1 MSGTKSP
8 LRQYPINQSPLYR
21 LSSRQKVAALLGV
34 PLKLLE
40 SLARAS
46 DSYRVFDIA
55 QNEKLRRVE
64 VPKGLLSKV
73 HKRLFLLLSRVEKP
87 DYLHSGVR
95 GRSYITNAK
104 AHAPN
109 VPLVKVDVK
118 KFYPSVHRGMIF
130 DFFRFQMHCS
140 PDVSGLI
147 SALCSYQN
155 HLPTGSAVSQLM
167 AYFAVKPMFDA
178 LNNLANQS
186 DLRMTCYVDDLTF
199 SGEHATPR
207 FLWEVKKII
216 HRFGLSSHKEKWYA
230 ATDRKLVTGVL
241 LVDRQ
246 AVVQPCKELAMW
258 QEICALTTL
267 SDVEQLGSLNRLVGR
282 ANAAAQIEARFLQKV
297 QRLTLLRKATQ
308 VSVKSSMDKFLA

>member
-1 MSGTKSP
+1 MSGAKSP
-8 LRQYPINQSPLYR
+8 LRQYPVNQSPLYR
-21 LSSRQKVAALLGV
+21 LASRLKVADLLGV
-34 PLKLLE
+34 SLKSLE
-40 SLARAS
+40 NLARAQE
-46 DSYRVFDIA
+46 SYRVFDIA
-55 QNEKLRRVE
+55 QNGKLRQVE

-130 DFFRFQMHCS
+130 DFFRFQMQCS

-167 AYFAVKPMFDA
+167 AYFAVKRMFDA
-178 LNNLANQS
+178 LNKLANQS
-186 DLRMTCYVDDLTF
+186 DLKMTCYVDDLTF
-199 SGEHATPR
+199 SGEQATPR
-207 FLWEVKKII
+207 FLWEAKKII
-216 HRFGLSSHKEKWYA
+216 HRFGLKSHKEKWYA
-230 ATDRKLVTGVL
+230 ANDRKLVTGVL
-241 LVDRQ
+241 LVGRQ
-246 AVVQPCKELAMW
+246 AVVQPCKEHAMW
-258 QEICALTTL
+258 QEICALPTL
-267 SDVEQLGSLNRLVGR
+267 SDVERLSALNRLVGR
-282 ANAAAQIEARFLQKV
+282 ANAAAQIESRFLQKV
-297 QRLTLLRKATQ
+297 QRLTLQRKSTQ
-308 VSVKSSMDKFLA
+308 VSVKSSMEQFLA